1 MQEEARKK
9 QELVKEAEEMSTK
22 QVSPSFSSHIVCFYL
37 ILTQRFERLQ
47 KLLGKSKFYTDFLLK
62 KMQSH
67 EAAMDLKNKT
77 KVERA
82 RKRAEKEKQE
92 GKQTSE
98 EAPSEATKKRGRS
111 GRKKSGDED
120 DDEEERKAKKAR
132 LEKGD
137 SDRKFEGK
145 AIPENQPLLLTGLI
159 LMR

>member
-1 MQEEARKK
+1 
-9 QELVKEAEEMSTK
+9 
-22 QVSPSFSSHIVCFYL
+22 
-37 ILTQRFERLQ
+37 
-47 KLLGKSKFYTDFLLK
+47 
-62 KMQSH
+62 
-67 EAAMDLKNKT
+67 MDLKNKT

-120 DDEEERKAKKAR
+120 DDDDEEERKAKKAR

-145 AIPENQPLLLTGLI
+145 AIPENQPLLLTGLVFTK
-159 LMR
+159 

>member
-1 MQEEARKK
+1 
-9 QELVKEAEEMSTK
+9 
-22 QVSPSFSSHIVCFYL
+22 
-37 ILTQRFERLQ
+37 
-47 KLLGKSKFYTDFLLK
+47 
-62 KMQSH
+62 
-67 EAAMDLKNKT
+67 MDLKNKT

-98 EAPSEATKKRGRS
+98 EASKKRGRS

-159 LMR
+159 LMG